1 MYDFKPKVK
10 GNACLQAW
18 TFCDKLNFAV
28 NFYGGFCVIG
38 QTEIIVIVIVVLVL
52 FGATAIPKFARS
64 LGQAKKEFTA
74 AMKESEEEAKKDAD
88 TAEKKA

>member
-1 MYDFKPKVK
+1 M
-10 GNACLQAW
+10 
-18 TFCDKLNFAV
+18 
-28 NFYGGFCVIG
+28 IG

-74 AMKESEEEAKKDAD
+74 AMKESEEESKKEAG
-88 TAEKKA
+88 ASERKA